1 MLFSVTATRISPHA
15 CMHILSQRHDDDRSV
30 YDMTTTTSTT
40 TIAVSRPPSTSS
52 FSAVYP
58 GNDARY
64 INNELDIRWVM
75 QQCPSTVSH
84 HPHLTNLTIINSSAV
99 SCSYNPVDCTHLCS
113 NHPYYNYP
121 SIHPPSACMYAGTRS
136 PSPCC
141 GLWPTLD
148 SSCTASCPRPRA

>member
-1 MLFSVTATRISPHA
+1 
-15 CMHILSQRHDDDRSV
+15 
-30 YDMTTTTSTT
+30 MTTTTSTT

-84 HPHLTNLTIINSSAV
+84 HPHLTYLTIINSSAV
-99 SCSYNPVDCTHLCS
+99 SCSYNPIDCTHLCS
-113 NHPYYNYP
+113 NHPYYNYL
-121 SIHPPSACMYAGTRS
+121 SIHPSTFCMHVCRYSFTESMLRS
-136 PSPCC
+136 VAHSRLELHRKLPKTESLKDCMSRTIPYY
-141 GLWPTLD
+141 
-148 SSCTASCPRPRA
+148 RPVR